1 MSALAGR
8 RVVVTRAGEQADGLA
23 ELLTARGAV
32 PVIVPLIEI
41 VADPDGAAALAAL
54 DPAGFDWLVVTS
66 PNGARHYLCAHAA
79 APPKVAAVGATTA
92 AALAEG
98 GVPTTLVPAQQRA
111 TGLLTE
117 FPAGTGRV
125 LLVQAV
131 DAEPTLAAG
140 LTELGW
146 QVTVNTPYRSVPAR
160 PSAAQQTAA
169 RSADAVLFASGS
181 AARAWVAVFGETTP
195 PVVVAIGPQ
204 TATATEQ
211 AGLKVALVAADHS
224 LVGMV
229 EALERHIVSI
239 K

>member
-111 TGLLTE
+111 TGLLAE
-117 FPAGTGRV
+117 FPAGAGRV

-140 LTELGW
+140 LTELGM
-146 QVTVNTPYRSVPAR
+146 
-160 PSAAQQTAA
+160 
-169 RSADAVLFASGS
+169 VLL
-181 AARAWVAVFGETTP
+181 R
-195 PVVVAIGPQ
+195 
-204 TATATEQ
+204 
-211 AGLKVALVAADHS
+211 
-224 LVGMV
+224 
-229 EALERHIVSI
+229 
-239 K
+239 